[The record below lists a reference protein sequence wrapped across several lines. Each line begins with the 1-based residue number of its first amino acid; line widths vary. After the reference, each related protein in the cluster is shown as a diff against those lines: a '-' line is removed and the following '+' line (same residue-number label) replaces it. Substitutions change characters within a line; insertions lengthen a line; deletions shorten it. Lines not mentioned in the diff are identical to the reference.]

1 MLQSRC
7 QRKVNGTVVVWV
19 WRVTENLVLKSLRKF
34 YSDGW
39 DLREHP
45 QRRARQAIASGNF
58 NSEKII
64 SEWAQHGDPKFE
76 AKKFIKKAMQE
87 VAEKLKN
94 WSGAAVKRKLLKKT
108 SKIGSNF
115 LRSMI
120 RNHEQWESILLR
132 SWLTEQLWRTYVP
145 HQALITSSSIGKP
158 SREIGMPR
166 NTCDNMSILGNVFD
180 CQQARRDREELHNDS
195 RNLTT
200 PSGIDDDVEDSEK
213 RRNWEQWE
221 RRAIAINTCY
231 LAFQKERGE
240 KVLTTK

>member
-19 WRVTENLVLKSLRKF
+19 WRVTENLVLKSLIKF

-45 QRRARQAIASGNF
+45 QRRARQAVASGNF

-94 WSGAAVKRKLLKKT
+94 WSGAAVKRKLLKNNEDWN
-108 SKIGSNF
+108 NF

-120 RNHEQWESILLR
+120 RNHELFFYDLTYWAVMTDLR
-132 SWLTEQLWRTYVP
+132 S
-145 HQALITSSSIGKP
+145 SSSSHYLEFNRKAQ
-158 SREIGMPR
+158 PR
-166 NTCDNMSILGNVFD
+166 NWNAAKYM
-180 CQQARRDREELHNDS
+180 
-195 RNLTT
+195 
-200 PSGIDDDVEDSEK
+200 
-213 RRNWEQWE
+213 W
-221 RRAIAINTCY
+221 
-231 LAFQKERGE
+231 
-240 KVLTTK
+240 